1 MHCTY
6 VGSTGAARG
15 SAATADGAGGLDL
28 SPVYV
33 PAYIFSWWHGGAK
46 VGNTELLENSTTV
59 RVLTA
64 LCWAGF

>member
-6 VGSTGAARG
+6 MGSSGAASSKAAAAEG
-15 SAATADGAGGLDL
+15 SGGLDL

-46 VGNTELLENSTTV
+46 VRS
-59 RVLTA
+59 RK
-64 LCWAGF
+64 FSR